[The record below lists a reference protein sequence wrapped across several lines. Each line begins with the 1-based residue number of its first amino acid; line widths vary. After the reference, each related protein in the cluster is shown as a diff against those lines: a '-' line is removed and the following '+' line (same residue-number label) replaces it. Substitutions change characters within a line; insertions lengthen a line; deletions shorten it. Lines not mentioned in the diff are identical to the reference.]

1 VQEEDKM
8 IRVKICGITNYQD
21 ASTAVGLGAD
31 TLGFI
36 FASSPRQVSPKQV
49 RNIIS
54 SLPPFVKT
62 VGVFLNEDK
71 NRIHD
76 IMDFCGLD
84 MIQLHGEESPGF
96 CRELMPRVIKAFRV
110 KQAFDLLPIRRY
122 QGQVRALLLDTYEK
136 GTKGG
141 TGKTFDWSLATSAR
155 RFGMPVILSGGL
167 KPENIRHAVSTVKPH
182 AVDVNSGIEVR
193 PGKKDPALMKLLFE
207 KIDQMNSEAYDND

>member
-1 VQEEDKM
+1 M

-21 ASTAVGLGAD
+21 ASTAVALGAD

-36 FASSPRQVSPKQV
+36 FASSPRQVSPKKA

-62 VGVFLNEDK
+62 VGVFVNEDK
-71 NRIHD
+71 DRIHD

-84 MIQLHGEESPGF
+84 IIQLHGDEPPEF
-96 CRELMPRVIKAFRV
+96 CQELMPRVIKAFRV
-110 KQAFDLLPIRRY
+110 KQASDLLPIRSY

-141 TGKTFDWSLATSAR
+141 TGKTFDWNLAASAGQ
-155 RFGMPVILSGGL
+155 FGIPVILSGGL

-182 AVDVNSGIEVR
+182 AVDVNSGIELR
-193 PGKKDPALMKLLFE
+193 PGKKDPALMKQLME
-207 KIDQMNSEAYDND
+207 KIDQMNSEEYIND